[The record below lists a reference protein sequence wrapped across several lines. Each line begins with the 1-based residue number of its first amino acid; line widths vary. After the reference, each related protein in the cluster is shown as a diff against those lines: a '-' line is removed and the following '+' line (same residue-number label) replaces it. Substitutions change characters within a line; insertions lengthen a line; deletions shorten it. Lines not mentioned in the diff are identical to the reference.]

1 MPFPALAALLPRL
14 APMAANLFG
23 EGALAGMLG
32 RGAAAAATRT
42 AGAEAVAAATGAPAA
57 APAATAFGTRGI
69 ANASELFGM
78 SRRGAIR
85 EVKPVPFPK
94 DILSGLGNPAPSP
107 RLPNPL
113 LPSDG
118 VRRERVPITPS
129 PSAPSGGRG
138 LLGAAE
144 ATEDSRQK
152 RDTAND
158 EAIEKTRKFGNAI
171 TLGADGLL
179 GFTKSQIKVGAV
191 MYGATKA
198 LESFAGGVVESRRG
212 LARWNGN
219 LASTYAKLDIT
230 KMMSEQKTANATS
243 GSTGLLVNSFS
254 ELTREM
260 QPIQQR
266 LTTAVN
272 LLGFIAAWSGKGF
285 AIITKHIPMMALMAK
300 ALDEIE
306 KELKKQEK
314 VDADVMLGVLD
325 NLKNLK
331 PNPAEALP
339 PMIHGPKPPL
349 APIK

>member
-1 MPFPALAALLPRL
+1 
-14 APMAANLFG
+14 
-23 EGALAGMLG
+23 MLG

-138 LLGAAE
+138 LLGAASQFFSRQPIASNPAATAE